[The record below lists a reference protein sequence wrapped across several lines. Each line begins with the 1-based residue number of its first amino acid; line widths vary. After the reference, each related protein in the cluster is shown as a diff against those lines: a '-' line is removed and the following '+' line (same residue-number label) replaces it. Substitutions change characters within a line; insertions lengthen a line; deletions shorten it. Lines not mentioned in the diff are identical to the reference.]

1 MGDINSS
8 NFVRDHKGQFQGPFL
23 EVGSRDYGSTSDLAT
38 LFPGQI
44 YIRADMSAGESVDHV
59 IDMTLPFNQVD
70 SAMRGT
76 RFGTIFCLC
85 VMEHCD
91 HPFKMAENL
100 TRLLRPGGKICISV
114 PFAWKFHSYPSDYW
128 RFTYEG
134 VKKLF
139 PDLDFNNSTNNATTS
154 RVGESYPLDEDVG
167 RIHLSGGPHR
177 KNGHFLRGVSADL
190 LRLARGVG
198 VLRWLVGY
206 RYVLAPTLIN
216 MIGVRPE
223 G

>member
-1 MGDINSS
+1 
-8 NFVRDHKGQFQGPFL
+8 
-23 EVGSRDYGSTSDLAT
+23 
-38 LFPGQI
+38 
-44 YIRADMSAGESVDHV
+44 MSAGESVDRV
-59 IDMTLPFNQVD
+59 IDMTLPYDQVD
-70 SAMRGT
+70 SALGGSC
-76 RFGTIFCLC
+76 FGTIFCLC
-85 VMEHCD
+85 VLEHCD
-91 HPFKMAENL
+91 QPFKMAENL
-100 TRLLRPGGKICISV
+100 TQLLRLGGKIYISV
-114 PFAWKFHSYPSDYW
+114 PFAWKFHGYPSEYW
-128 RFTYEG
+128 RFTHEG

-154 RVGESYPLDEDVG
+154 RLGESYPLNEDIG
-167 RIHLSGGPHR
+167 RIHLSGGHHR

-190 LRLARGVG
+190 LRFARERG